1 MPELRYNLAT
11 KDWVII
17 ATERAKRPEDFS
29 KPPQASSA
37 VKDTAANCPFCPG
50 HEAKAAPEIF
60 AIRDPSTAPNTP
72 GWQVRVVLNAF
83 PALQST
89 GEPTRSKSAA
99 GFMKMS
105 GVGVHEV
112 IIESPEHDK
121 VIATM
126 DLLQVEK
133 IFEVYKARFTEL
145 AKDPRIDSVILF
157 KNHGRGA
164 GTSLYHPHSQV
175 VALPVIPKSLHERLE
190 IGREH
195 FDAEGSCIY
204 CDTIKMEKADGE
216 RIVVETDSYIAFVP
230 YASRMPFEIWV
241 LPKFHSSNFDDI
253 SAQQCGNLAGIMKTA
268 LEKLYRAVGDPDFNF
283 AIYSA
288 PCRDRN
294 IEFYHWH
301 IKIFPRI
308 ASLAGFEVGSG
319 VAINTVVPENAAKY
333 LREG

>member
-17 ATERAKRPEDFS
+17 AIERAKRPEDFS
-29 KPPQASSA
+29 KAAKTSS
-37 VKDTAANCPFCPG
+37 VKEDTAANCPFCPG
-50 HEAKAAPEIF
+50 HEAKATPEIF
-60 AIRDPSTAPNTP
+60 AVRDPVTAPNTP
-72 GWQVRVVLNAF
+72 GWQVRVVPNAF
-83 PALQST
+83 PALQSS
-89 GEPTRSKSAA
+89 GEPTRAKSAA
-99 GFMKMS
+99 GFMKMN
-105 GVGVHEV
+105 GVGIHEV

-126 DLLQVEK
+126 DQGQVEK
-133 IFEVYKARFTEL
+133 IFEVYKARFVEL
-145 AKDPRIDSVILF
+145 SKDPRIDSVILF

-164 GTSLYHPHSQV
+164 GTSLSHPHSQV
-175 VALPVIPKSLHERLE
+175 IALPVIPKSIHERLE

-204 CDTIKMEKADGE
+204 CDTIKMEKAEGE
-216 RIVVETDSYIAFVP
+216 RIIVETDNFIAFVP
-230 YASRMPFEIWV
+230 YAPRMPFEIWV
-241 LPKFHSSNFDDI
+241 LPKFHSSNFDEI
-253 SAQQCGNLAGIMKTA
+253 TMQQCKELAMIMQSV
-268 LEKLYRAVGDPDFNF
+268 LGRLYRAVGNPDFNY

-288 PCRDRN
+288 PCRERN
-294 IEFYHWH
+294 MESYHWH

-308 ASLAGFEVGSG
+308 AALAGFEVGSG